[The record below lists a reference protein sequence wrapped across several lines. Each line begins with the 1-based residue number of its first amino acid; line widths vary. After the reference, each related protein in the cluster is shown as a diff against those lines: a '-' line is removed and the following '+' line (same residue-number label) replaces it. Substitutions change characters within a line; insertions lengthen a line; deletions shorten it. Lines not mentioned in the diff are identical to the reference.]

1 MYCTLYINCSNDP
14 RERYTAPNDSFFFF
28 FLIISLFLYF
38 FHEIRYHEN
47 QCTMQYGDESAGEF
61 MVKNTHPAWRPHL
74 MQGWTT
80 DFIPK
85 IVQDAIDAKYID
97 DVSI

>member
-1 MYCTLYINCSNDP
+1 
-14 RERYTAPNDSFFFF
+14 
-28 FLIISLFLYF
+28 
-38 FHEIRYHEN
+38 
-47 QCTMQYGDESAGEF
+47 MQYGDESAGEF
-61 MVKNTHPAWRPHL
+61 MVKTTHPAWRPHL